1 MAVVAIFSF
10 VLFTTGWAALF
21 EWLDGEHNA
30 MTSRLASVIP
40 TVVFIMALF
49 AWNTWPKK
57 QPDSLLSAAEAW
69 MEASVAL
76 GLCLSAAVIRSWAGE
91 SVPFY
96 SAFIALVF
104 ITSVQRSSVGL
115 FRLMHAPDL
124 EEDPDATAD
133 DNVPAEN

>member
-1 MAVVAIFSF
+1 MA
-10 VLFTTGWAALF
+10 
-21 EWLDGEHNA
+21 
-30 MTSRLASVIP
+30 SRLFAVIP
-40 TVVFIMALF
+40 TVVFIMAAI

-69 MEASVAL
+69 MEAGVGLAL
-76 GLCLSAAVIRSWAGE
+76 WLSAAVIRSWAGE

-96 SAFIALVF
+96 SVFIALVF
-104 ITSVQRSSVGL
+104 IASVQRSSVGL

-133 DNVPAEN
+133 DNAPAKN